1 MSITAKVLRIGVPF
15 VTAAHVI
22 RYLIVILLA
31 QPLYRLYD
39 HASRD

>member
-1 MSITAKVLRIGVPF
+1 VPF

-31 QPLYRLYD
+31 QPLFRLY
-39 HASRD
+39 REKPG